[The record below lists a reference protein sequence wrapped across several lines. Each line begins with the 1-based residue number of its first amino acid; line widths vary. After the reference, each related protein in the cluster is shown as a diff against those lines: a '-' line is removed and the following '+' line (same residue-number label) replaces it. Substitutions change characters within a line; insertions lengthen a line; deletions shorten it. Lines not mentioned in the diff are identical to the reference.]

1 MPLVN
6 PPEGSNLTAAQLALA
21 EALVAAELGLPDLA
35 EQAGV
40 GESGEIG
47 SSGLI
52 ALGRPAVSIQSLVVA
67 GAPVIGVLSSPRTID
82 VSGAVRPY
90 LTGGLLGTTYARL
103 PYLVSY
109 TAGWTSGT
117 LPDALRQAVLL
128 TAQAGAAAA
137 GRVGIKSESMGPV
150 SRTYADAASTG
161 TLPADARALLR
172 PWLPTRF

>member
-1 MPLVN
+1 MPLVS

-21 EALVAAELGLPDLA
+21 EALVSAELGLPDLT

-67 GAPVIGVLSSPRTID
+67 GAPVIGVLTSPRTID
-82 VSGAVRPY
+82 VSATIRPS
-90 LTGGLLGTTYARL
+90 LTGGLLGTNYAPL
-103 PYLVSY
+103 SYLVSY
-109 TAGWTSGT
+109 TAGWAAGT
-117 LPDALRQAVLL
+117 LPEGVRQAVLL

-150 SRTYADAASTG
+150 SRSYTDASSTG
-161 TLPADARALLR
+161 TLPADARVLLR
-172 PWLPTRF
+172 PWLPLRF

>member
-1 MPLVN
+1 MPLVS
-6 PPEGSNLTAAQLALA
+6 PPEGSNLTPAQLALA

-35 EQAGV
+35 EQSVV

-109 TAGWTSGT
+109 TAGWGAGT
-117 LPDALRQAVLL
+117 LPEGIRQAVLL
-128 TAQAGAAAA
+128 VAEQLASVPAGVA
-137 GRVGIKSESMGPV
+137 SESMGPV
-150 SRTYADAASTG
+150 SRSYVQTADG
-161 TLPADARALLR
+161 TSVPPTARVLLR
-172 PWLPTRF
+172 PWLPLRF